1 MVIGEEEEKWKVEM
15 EKRSKT
21 WRQKKLDKKR
31 RVLWLFQ
38 NLERDAPRT
47 DWIKMIQLR

>member
-1 MVIGEEEEKWKVEM
+1 MVIGEEEEKRKVEM

-21 WRQKKLDKKR
+21 WRQKKLDKKQ

-38 NLERDAPRT
+38 NLKRDAPRT
-47 DWIKMIQLR
+47 AWSKMLQLR